1 MKGIY
6 CTYNRNTVIV
16 KDREL
21 VGDKLKFMDNKN
33 VLINPEAPTLTR
45 FSQKYPV
52 MIHSRASILS
62 KNNSEIRLQPLSHRT
77 KIIVDEPRSPRSPR
91 LEDKLSQRKLIMLHD
106 LTSANASSASLPH
119 APSIPYQNE
128 SLRLR

>member
-77 KIIVDEPRSPRSPR
+77 KIIVDEPRSPR

>member
-6 CTYNRNTVIV
+6 CSYNRNTVIV

-77 KIIVDEPRSPRSPR
+77 KIIVDEPRSPR